1 MDIKPIFFL
10 HLHSEK
16 DLLMV
21 GEKVK
26 MTNFLILLLLSF
38 TSIFIDRTAA
48 NPVSIAIVK
57 TFNKQ
62 NHLRMNEAPD
72 NNDIRSTDL
81 FCIIDHWC
89 NSSKKQHKKYVVL
102 A

>member
-21 GEKVK
+21 GEKVE
-26 MTNFLILLLLSF
+26 MANFLILLLLSF
-38 TSIFIDRTAA
+38 TSISIDRTAA

-62 NHLRMNEAPD
+62 NHLRMNEAP
-72 NNDIRSTDL
+72 
-81 FCIIDHWC
+81 FFKH
-89 NSSKKQHKKYVVL
+89 SSYIK
-102 A
+102 